1 VCLVVGVK
9 FMDGLCGFVG
19 LSCVIMGSLVYY
31 CYYVWFYGLLYVCIV
46 HSKACGF
53 IVLGY
58 R

>member
-1 VCLVVGVK
+1 
-9 FMDGLCGFVG
+9 MDGLCGFVG

-31 CYYVWFYGLLYVCIV
+31 CYYVWFYVLLYVCIV

-53 IVLGY
+53 TVLGY